1 MIKWIIDLIK
11 SWLGHQLL
19 ADEEEN
25 ERKRDDEIRRKRK
38 EVIDADYSTEQT
50 ADDLD
55 NGRF

>member
-1 MIKWIIDLIK
+1 MIKWLVDLIK

-25 ERKRDDEIRRKRK
+25 ERRRDEEIRRKRK
-38 EVIDADYSTEQT
+38 ELIDADYSTNQT

-55 NGRF
+55 RGEF